1 MAKLWDKGFE
11 PDEMIERF
19 TVGDDR
25 QLDMRLARYDVE
37 GSMAHIRMLEHIGL
51 LTADE
56 LKTLLAG
63 LEQIRSEIEEGR
75 FEIEE
80 GTEDVHSQVEL
91 LLTRRLGEVGKK
103 IHAGRSRNDQ
113 VLVDLKLFLRDELRQ
128 TAHRVR
134 TLFDRLQELSERY
147 RDVLMPGYTH
157 LQVAM
162 PSSFGLWFG
171 AYAET
176 LVDDMRL
183 LAAAYDVANQNPLGS
198 AAGYG
203 SSFPLDRT
211 MTTRLLG
218 FADLNYNV
226 VAAQMSRGKSERAA
240 AAAVAAVAA
249 TLGRFAMD
257 VCLYMSQN
265 FGFVSFPDEL
275 TTGSSI
281 MPHKKN
287 PDVFEIMRGK
297 CNRLQG
303 VPNEIALLVTNLPL
317 GYHRDLQLLK
327 DILFPATAT
336 LAECLAMCD
345 FMLQHIRVRENILDD
360 ARYDYLFTVEDVNRL
375 VLQGVPFREAY
386 RRVGEQVQA
395 GTYRPTREV
404 RHTHEGSIGNLC
416 TAQIRAKMERVRER
430 GESGGVQSGR
440 GSATSAMRIRRI
452 SNSEIR
458 RILVYFRR
466 RDPITAPPHASHV
479 HRSQTSAS
487 SASTSSRIGTALWA
501 PMRVTAIAEAAV
513 AKRTASESGRP
524 SESATASAPLKVS
537 PAPVVSTASTLRAAT
552 RSQLSAPLTSA
563 PSLPSVTT
571 TCRTPRASNAS
582 AARSAPAA
590 SATGIPVSMAHSPR
604 LGVSR

>member
-1 MAKLWDKGFE
+1 MKLWQKSNDVDRE
-11 PDEMIERF
+11 VERF
-19 TVGDDR
+19 TVGRDR
-25 QLDMRLARYDVE
+25 EMDLYLAEADVL
-37 GSMAHIRMLEHIGL
+37 GSLAHTRMLHAVGL
-51 LTADE
+51 LGKEDLDAVQRG
-56 LKTLLAG
+56 LKTIYREIAEG
-63 LEQIRSEIEEGR
+63 KFTIEEGV
-75 FEIEE
+75 
-80 GTEDVHSQVEL
+80 EDVHSQVEF
-91 LLTRRLGEVGKK
+91 LLTQRVGEAGKK
-103 IHAGRSRNDQ
+103 IHSGRSRNDQ

-416 TAQIRAKMERVRER
+416 NDRIRAKMERVMER
-430 GESGGVQSGR
+430 FE
-440 GSATSAMRIRRI
+440 
-452 SNSEIR
+452 
-458 RILVYFRR
+458 
-466 RDPITAPPHASHV
+466 
-479 HRSQTSAS
+479 
-487 SASTSSRIGTALWA
+487 
-501 PMRVTAIAEAAV
+501 
-513 AKRTASESGRP
+513 
-524 SESATASAPLKVS
+524 
-537 PAPVVSTASTLRAAT
+537 
-552 RSQLSAPLTSA
+552 
-563 PSLPSVTT
+563 
-571 TCRTPRASNAS
+571 
-582 AARSAPAA
+582 
-590 SATGIPVSMAHSPR
+590 
-604 LGVSR
+604 